1 MEGPRRSTSLV
12 THTTDRETEGHIHRN
27 QRACF
32 SLGFL
37 FSSLNQQRYSLWKRW
52 GEGVGLLQPHSPLGS
67 PSLGLRLRLGWRD
80 GSGRAELPE
89 CPTLPQADPLQH
101 LPIFLGAQALPRLRE
116 SVPRTRERESGEM
129 GWRQDSSS
137 LWDHS
142 LPLPSRGER
151 AIAYGRFT
159 LIHFNSPSIY

>member
-27 QRACF
+27 QGACF